1 MPEGLALRS
10 THFTHSNEASLFLVR
25 WISGWPLGLLHAVG
39 GLLGWL
45 VWLCSPT
52 YRRRLRANAELAG
65 VPPAARRR
73 AIAEAGRMV
82 AETPWLWLRADD
94 AVLAPKITWRNPE
107 ALDAI
112 VAQRRPLVVLT
123 PHMGSFEVAG
133 RACTLRF
140 GHVQPIT
147 VLYRP
152 ARQRALREFQE
163 ESRKRPGM
171 PTAPANLAGVR
182 QMLRA
187 LKRKEAVGL
196 LPDQVPPESQGVWAP
211 FFGKPAYTMTL
222 ATRLMQQTGAQCVV
236 LRCERLP
243 RGAGFVIHV
252 SGLARELPAATD
264 ADALVEA
271 ATIINE
277 TMEQVILSDPGQ
289 YMWGYNRYKPPRSA
303 DSADAAETVAA
314 APRAEGA
321 E

>member
-1 MPEGLALRS
+1 M
-10 THFTHSNEASLFLVR
+10 FLVR
-25 WISGWPLGLLHAVG
+25 WISGWPLGLLQAMG

-52 YRRRLRANAELAG
+52 YRRRLHVNAALAG
-65 VPPAARRR
+65 VSTHARRG

-82 AETPWLWLRADD
+82 LETPWLWLHADND
-94 AVLAPKITWRNPE
+94 TLARKVTWRNPQ
-107 ALDAI
+107 ALDAAI
-112 VAQRRPLVVLT
+112 AERRPLVILT
-123 PHMGSFEVAG
+123 PHMGSFEVAA
-133 RACTLRF
+133 RAYTLRY
-140 GHVQPIT
+140 GHVQPVT

-163 ESRKRPGM
+163 AARQRPTM

-187 LKRKEAVGL
+187 LKRRESVGL
-196 LPDQVPPESQGVWAP
+196 LPDQVPPDGQGVWAP

-222 ATRLMQQTGAQCVV
+222 AIRLAQQTGAGCMV

-243 RGAGFVIHV
+243 RGGGYAIHA
-252 SGLARELPAATD
+252 SELVRALPIGTD
-264 ADALVEA
+264 AAALVEA

-277 TMEQVILSDPGQ
+277 TMEQVILSDPAQ
-289 YMWGYNRYKPPRSA
+289 YLWGYNRYKPPRAA
-303 DSADAAETVAA
+303 DTPEPRADAT
-314 APRAEGA
+314 APRAERN

>member
-1 MPEGLALRS
+1 M
-10 THFTHSNEASLFLVR
+10 FFVR

-45 VWLCSPT
+45 VWLASPT
-52 YRRRLRANAELAG
+52 YRRRLRENAELAR
-65 VPPAARRR
+65 VPASAWRRS
-73 AIAEAGRMV
+73 IAEAGRMV
-82 AETPWLWLRADD
+82 AETPWLWLRADNET
-94 AVLAPKITWRNPE
+94 LARKVSWRNPQ
-107 ALDAI
+107 ALDTL
-112 VAQRRPLVVLT
+112 VAERRPLVILT
-123 PHMGSFEVAG
+123 PHMGSFEVAA
-133 RACTLRF
+133 RAYTLRY
-140 GHVQPIT
+140 GHVQPVT

-152 ARQRALREFQE
+152 ARQRVLREFQE
-163 ESRKRPGM
+163 ESRKRPTM

-187 LKRKEAVGL
+187 LKRRESVGL

-222 ATRLMQQTGAQCVV
+222 ATRLMQQAGAQCVV

-252 SGLARELPAATD
+252 TELARALPDAAD
-264 ADALVEA
+264 EGALVEA

-289 YMWGYNRYKPPRSA
+289 YLWGYNRYKPPR
-303 DSADAAETVAA
+303 AAENVETR
-314 APRAEGA
+314 PEGNA
-321 E
+321 